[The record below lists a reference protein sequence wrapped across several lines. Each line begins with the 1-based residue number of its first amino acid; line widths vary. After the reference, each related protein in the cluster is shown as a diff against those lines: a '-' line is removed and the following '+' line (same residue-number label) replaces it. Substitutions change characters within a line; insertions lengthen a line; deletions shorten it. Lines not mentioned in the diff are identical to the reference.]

1 MICPQRKE
9 TPTTSVFIHFA
20 CFLFIDTTTRWIY
33 IVGLL
38 LVPIVGAFGTNL
50 SQMLLTRIGVQMKSM
65 ASEALY
71 RKALTLSSTAKGKTS
86 TGQVVNIMS
95 TDTNNVFSVL
105 PRSKGLVA
113 NVHHVR
119 LTSRNSSLDGILFVC
134 ILHQ

>member
-1 MICPQRKE
+1 MICPRRKE

-33 IVGLL
+33 IVGFLV
-38 LVPIVGAFGTNL
+38 VPIVGAFGTNL
-50 SQMLLTRIGVQMKSM
+50 SQMLLTRIGLQMKSM

-95 TDTNNVFSVL
+95 TDTNSVFSVL
-105 PRSKGLVA
+105 PRSK
-113 NVHHVR
+113 
-119 LTSRNSSLDGILFVC
+119 SSC
-134 ILHQ
+134 KCSPCSPYKP